1 MIKDFIRKNILGF
14 IVIVIFSIITN
25 GGIAVSGILFIRGTD
40 SLIANNF
47 QAALIILAIYLAVEF
62 TSYFFDYHMG
72 VLFDKTIQSYNHYL
86 RDKYILNLA
95 DKNSL
100 DVDVNNHINALTNDL
115 YLLSQKY
122 LLGFLKM
129 VNAVIKIAFSV
140 FALLTFHWVLV
151 LTALVASLGMLLIPR
166 IFNKA
171 LTRATQSIS
180 DSNESLIATL
190 SDWLSGLSELKFANS
205 KSLIWR
211 MVAPTSKKL
220 GDAYVYESRVDGAVA
235 TFSNV
240 VGTLA
245 QIGITVVAGFL
256 NFAGT
261 VSIGVVVKVN
271 SFIFPIFTGFMTLT
285 NNISNH
291 VSGQKLA
298 DKFLAI
304 SNAAEQLDLDKTSN
318 NEQVIPAAPAISL
331 NHLSYQFGNKTI
343 AYPDVIIE
351 AGSKVAI
358 MGPSGSGKST
368 LVKILMNQ
376 LPNYQGS
383 ITLWGNEV
391 SRIATTEIEDFI
403 GYLPQESHVF
413 NTSVVE
419 NVTLYDDALKPELN
433 HVLEEVN
440 MLKTITALPEQS
452 ETVVGSNGY
461 PLSGGEKQRLS
472 LARAFI
478 RQKKLLIIDE
488 GTSALDEQ
496 NAKEIVSSIMKNKDL
511 TLLMITHTSDRELIK
526 DFDQVLTVG

>member
-1 MIKDFIRKNILGF
+1 MAVPKHCTISNTSRKECLEKLGEP
-14 IVIVIFSIITN
+14 
-25 GGIAVSGILFIRGTD
+25 VSLKH
-40 SLIANNF
+40 IANEVSASDSFVGRQLMRAERDF
-47 QAALIILAIYLAVEF
+47 QTNWHYLPEIILMDEVKSTKSATGAMSFEF
-62 TSYFFDYHMG
+62 MG
-72 VLFDKTIQSYNHYL
+72 S
-86 RDKYILNLA
+86 
-95 DKNSL
+95 
-100 DVDVNNHINALTNDL
+100 
-115 YLLSQKY
+115 
-122 LLGFLKM
+122 
-129 VNAVIKIAFSV
+129 
-140 FALLTFHWVLV
+140 
-151 LTALVASLGMLLIPR
+151 
-166 IFNKA
+166 
-171 LTRATQSIS
+171 
-180 DSNESLIATL
+180 
-190 SDWLSGLSELKFANS
+190 
-205 KSLIWR
+205 
-211 MVAPTSKKL
+211 VAPTSKKL